1 MVTAII
7 IEHRQCA
14 VIIFYGRITIG
25 FNNTINFN
33 RVSWVRHIKQLCQQ
47 LIKRLKESHLPDL
60 NVRVYG
66 DDAHVLADEHFIER
80 AIENLILNGKRYANN
95 LLEIHVIKQKNTIQ
109 ICIEDDGMGVYYE
122 IREKISSP
130 FFRPDESLDR
140 QKGGAGLGLAIV
152 KKCRL
157 ASRRL
162 LCHWW

>member
-1 MVTAII
+1 
-7 IEHRQCA
+7 
-14 VIIFYGRITIG
+14 
-25 FNNTINFN
+25 
-33 RVSWVRHIKQLCQQ
+33 
-47 LIKRLKESHLPDL
+47 
-60 NVRVYG
+60 
-66 DDAHVLADEHFIER
+66 
-80 AIENLILNGKRYANN
+80 
-95 LLEIHVIKQKNTIQ
+95 
-109 ICIEDDGMGVYYE
+109 MGVYYE